1 MTLLSRL
8 LDKAVECPRGYLV
21 QREYRNYEA
30 FLNLYERIGY
40 APSLPEELQLWNER
54 SVDTWSHLDSELPG
68 TYTGG
73 QSGDQLAS
81 GAGTLPMSPSIVYG
95 HSWCMEK
102 TLDAAF
108 TLYCQALYSLEW
120 MDRFP
125 AASHWAGS
133 YVYGKRFVKLLQR
146 EPLTA
151 KIPDQLGF
159 DVLRCK
165 PGLGHHP
172 ERIHSA
178 DSLVVEE
185 GGSGETELSS
195 VCRAVFTHLSCAH
208 PAMYRFHTVRQFA
221 VECPRTHCVKA
232 VVLMHEARPELT
244 AINIFSRAWVF
255 PTDDTESP
263 IMLMDTLQKTEMLCD
278 KSLEIVMHQRVSD
291 STALVTD
298 RYAHAFWAFAPRS
311 SLSDLRESFRA
322 AFGEL
327 MGKYSL
333 DELDKLY
340 SRLAELSLSP
350 ARAQGEPSDR
360 SVGR

>member
-8 LDKAVECPRGYLV
+8 LDKPVESPQRYLV
-21 QREYRNYEA
+21 QRQCRNYEA

-40 APSLPEELQLWNER
+40 APSLPDELQLWRER
-54 SVDTWSHLDSELPG
+54 SIDTWSYLDSKLPC

-73 QSGDQLAS
+73 QSVDQLAS

-125 AASHWAGS
+125 GASHWAGS

-151 KIPDQLGF
+151 RIPDQLGF
-159 DVLRCK
+159 DVLRGK
-165 PGLGHHP
+165 PNSSPHP
-172 ERIHSA
+172 ERIRGA
-178 DSLVVEE
+178 DSLIVKESR
-185 GGSGETELSS
+185 GGETELSS
-195 VCRAVFTHLSCAH
+195 VCRAVFTHLSSAH
-208 PAMYRFHTVRQFA
+208 PAMYGIHSVRQFA
-221 VECPRTHCVKA
+221 VECPLTHRIKA
-232 VVLMHEARPELT
+232 VVLLHEARPELT

-255 PTDDTESP
+255 PTDDTDSAL
-263 IMLMDTLQKTEMLCD
+263 MLMDMLQKTEMFCNNN
-278 KSLEIVMHQRVSD
+278 LEIVLEQRVSD
-291 STALVTD
+291 ATALITD
-298 RYAHAFWAFAPRS
+298 GYAHAFWGFAPRS
-311 SLSDLRESFRA
+311 SLLDLRESFRA

-333 DELDKLY
+333 DELNSLY
-340 SRLAELSLSP
+340 SRLAELSVS
-350 ARAQGEPSDR
+350 S
-360 SVGR
+360 